1 MNYEWDEEKRKSNI
15 EKHGIDFVAAKEIF
29 SDAERIETID
39 DRHDHSEVRIQTI
52 GYAKPG
58 ILFVVYTLRDNENTR
73 RFISA
78 RKANK
83 KERALYNSLIGHR

>member
-1 MNYEWDEEKRKSNI
+1 MKYEWDENKRQSNI
-15 EKHGIDFVAAKEIF
+15 QKHGIDFVAAKEVF
-29 SDAERIETID
+29 SDGERIETVD
-39 DRHDHSEVRIQTI
+39 DRQDYGEERIQTI

-58 ILFVVYTLRDNENTR
+58 VLFVVYTYRNKSATR

-83 KERALYNSLIGHR
+83 KELALYNSLIGQ